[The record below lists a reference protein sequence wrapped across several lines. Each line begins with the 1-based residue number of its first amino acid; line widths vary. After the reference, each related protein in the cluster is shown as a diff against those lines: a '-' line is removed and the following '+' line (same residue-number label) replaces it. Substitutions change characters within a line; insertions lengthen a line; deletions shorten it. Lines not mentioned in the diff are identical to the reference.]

1 MPEKHAFKVAKTTSE
16 KNFLNWAKWSHLQ
29 KSSKYLSTQFSQ
41 LPFAQIQKF
50 WCLSDREF
58 PELFKTPHTFNSRVN
73 VKGDKSNQN
82 V

>member
-1 MPEKHAFKVAKTTSE
+1 MPEKRALKLLKQPQ
-16 KNFLNWAKWSHLQ
+16 KKIFLKWAKWSHFQ
-29 KSSKYLSTQFSQ
+29 ISSKYLKTQFSQ

-58 PELFKTPHTFNSRVN
+58 HELFKTPHTFNSRVN
-73 VKGDKSNQN
+73 VKGVIANQN